1 MGYFASSSLLYRN
14 AYLQAASQFQ
24 SNNPSLALIQKRLF
38 QFQQDGQECQIG
50 IYIAGEQDIDLGIIL
65 RMGNENEPYH
75 VFFSCLLLLQ
85 NFLRRATASSYF
97 FTSSPNPTAY
107 QANTNLLCTMP
118 RIDTLVAEE
127 PYLLRMQPMF
137 RNEHSHGPVPL
148 TVVGG
153 APIKSCSV
161 YSVLI

>member
-24 SNNPSLALIQKRLF
+24 SNNPSLALIQKCLF

-75 VFFSCLLLLQ
+75 VFF
-85 NFLRRATASSYF
+85 FLSAPFAKFSQESDGQF
-97 FTSSPNPTAY
+97 VF
-107 QANTNLLCTMP
+107 LH
-118 RIDTLVAEE
+118 
-127 PYLLRMQPMF
+127 F
-137 RNEHSHGPVPL
+137 VP
-148 TVVGG
+148 
-153 APIKSCSV
+153 
-161 YSVLI
+161 